1 MARFLQAFFRRFAL
15 ILPALF
21 QPLPHSTLD
30 RFLWVRAA
38 LFAQATFSSK
48 GFYAT
53 KFFSKLRSLFHAC
66 RVPFDYSWE
75 WHTQE
80 SVVYARTTHVGF
92 RSAAQL
98 YVGSTGQTVH
108 RRELARRRKLIQ
120 LSRDRI
126 AYYEPALKIWHHQ
139 GNSYQGICIVLQQA
153 PQTECRMALESSLI
167 RNYEPILN
175 ATWVGQLLSRL
186 RLHEA
191 KFALPTPSTG
201 IRFIRK
207 AQRHGRYR
215 YCGSA
220 PHSDKLTS
228 SADIFESL
236 YPLYRLG
243 SNTKRKFEE
252 AKLLR
257 SRNTSLTALY
267 LRARLLKVLDEPWQT
282 RARKC
287 LQSVLRYRRGDLPPR
302 NTAFIL
308 LPAAH
313 DLRTEVRSFIQNIVR
328 VRVERCNFPPLHLPS
343 DKLILKKGQPLT
355 RLVFNYRSFM
365 KNWSRT
371 ATVKCTCT
379 DFQAKCR
386 DTAIVSGHLMCA
398 AADVIPFSCL
408 ASANLADTTYF
419 PGDKWRTATLRT
431 LQNWCKHWKFPPQ
444 VSAQLP
450 RWVDRQWELHQQTLQ
465 SSGQATWDPKTVAA
479 ASRPLRTLV
488 LGPADHFP
496 NSLFVRCPVYYHQLL
511 CKTFGDPAVFQPC
524 RNGTAR
530 IIQHLRQDFESR
542 HPELQVYHWAFQWNK
557 GLLTA
562 RILPKGSKQFS
573 KARPIIA
580 YTRCWHTKAS
590 SSIMQILF
598 PSGSTLNVN
607 SVMHALQ
614 LAWRHLQNMDPDDEE
629 QVMIQQDLIGFF
641 NSVPH
646 SRICS

>member
-1 MARFLQAFFRRFAL
+1 MVRFLQAFCRWFAL

-21 QPLPHSTLD
+21 QLLPHSTLD
-30 RFLWVRAA
+30 LGTCSTFCTGYLCHQRLLRYQI
-38 LFAQATFSSK
+38 LQQA
-48 GFYAT
+48 G
-53 KFFSKLRSLFHAC
+53 

-80 SVVYARTTHVGF
+80 SVVCARTTHVGF

-98 YVGSTGQTVH
+98 HVGPTGQTVH

-139 GNSYQGICIVLQQA
+139 GNFYQGICIVLQQA
-153 PQTECRMALESSLI
+153 PETERRMTLESSLI
-167 RNYEPILN
+167 RNYQPILN
-175 ATWVGQLLSRL
+175 APWVGQLLSRL

-191 KFALPTPSTG
+191 KFVLPTPSTG

-236 YPLYRLG
+236 YRLG
-243 SNTKRKFEE
+243 PNTKRKFEE

-267 LRARLLKVLDEPWQT
+267 LRARLLKFLDEPWQA

-308 LPAAH
+308 LPAAR

-328 VRVERCNFPPLHLPS
+328 VERCNFPPLQLPS

-371 ATVKCTCT
+371 ASVKCTCT
-379 DFQAKCR
+379 AFQAKCR
-386 DTAIVSGHLMCA
+386 DTAIVSGHLMRA

-408 ASANLADTTYF
+408 ASANLADTTDTTYF
-419 PGDKWRTATLRT
+419 PGDK
-431 LQNWCKHWKFPPQ
+431 
-444 VSAQLP
+444 
-450 RWVDRQWELHQQTLQ
+450 
-465 SSGQATWDPKTVAA
+465 
-479 ASRPLRTLV
+479 
-488 LGPADHFP
+488 
-496 NSLFVRCPVYYHQLL
+496 
-511 CKTFGDPAVFQPC
+511 
-524 RNGTAR
+524 
-530 IIQHLRQDFESR
+530 
-542 HPELQVYHWAFQWNK
+542 
-557 GLLTA
+557 
-562 RILPKGSKQFS
+562 
-573 KARPIIA
+573 
-580 YTRCWHTKAS
+580 
-590 SSIMQILF
+590 
-598 PSGSTLNVN
+598 
-607 SVMHALQ
+607 
-614 LAWRHLQNMDPDDEE
+614 
-629 QVMIQQDLIGFF
+629 
-641 NSVPH
+641 
-646 SRICS
+646 